1 MYWSLQ
7 APMWEQ
13 WNEEEFDV
21 MFGEEYKR
29 FWKEFGNSKKMV
41 LSTSLNN
48 IVTSRMMSIVAIQG
62 RLFFQTD
69 CTFRKYEQLKGNSN
83 VSLCIDNIQIE
94 GKCEELGH
102 PLDNEEFCNI
112 YKTYFMDS
120 YNNYSALKNERL
132 FMVTPVFIEKWLYI
146 EGVPYIEQYD
156 IENGKYMREK
166 YCGI

>member
-1 MYWSLQ
+1 MSEFL
-7 APMWEQ
+7 
-13 WNEEEFDV
+13 NEYNDILSVFNK
-21 MFGEEYKR
+21 GKT
-29 FWKEFGNSKKMV
+29 MV
-41 LSTSLNN
+41 LSSCEDNK
-48 IVTSRMMSIVAIQG
+48 VSSRMMSIVAIQG

-102 PLDNEEFCNI
+102 PLDNEEFCKI

>member
-1 MYWSLQ
+1 MG
-7 APMWEQ
+7 AM
-13 WNEEEFDV
+13 
-21 MFGEEYKR
+21 K
-29 FWKEFGNSKKMV
+29 
-41 LSTSLNN
+41 
-48 IVTSRMMSIVAIQG
+48 G
-62 RLFFQTD
+62 RGAG
-69 CTFRKYEQLKGNSN
+69 CN

-112 YKTYFMDS
+112 YRTYFMDS

-132 FMVTPVFIEKWLYI
+132 FMVTPIFIEKWLYI